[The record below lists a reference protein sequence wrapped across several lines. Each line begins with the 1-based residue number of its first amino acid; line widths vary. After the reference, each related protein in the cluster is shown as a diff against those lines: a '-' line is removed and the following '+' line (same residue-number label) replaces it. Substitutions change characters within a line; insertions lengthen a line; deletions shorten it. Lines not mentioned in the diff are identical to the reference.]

1 MKVLGILIISVL
13 FSVSIMA
20 QQGTYTRIFSGTSYD
35 EGIAA
40 FRLPN
45 KEIRL
50 IGNTGSFGHGS
61 TDVWLIALDSSG
73 NFLWHKFYS
82 GPDVEKANAA
92 IMTDQGDIFL
102 VGSTTQD
109 QSKSYQL
116 FFMGLDQYGQ
126 VIAQKNYGGQNWDFG
141 YGICQID
148 DTTFALVGETYS
160 KGAGESDVFLLK
172 VNRQGDTLWT
182 KTFGGTKEDRGR
194 AVKLMPDSGLMIVG
208 TSKSF
213 GNGSFDSYMLRFDA
227 MGDTL
232 WTKVVPHI
240 SDAEFLSFA
249 INPDTSIVCSG
260 YQSDTLNTYRDV
272 NVVKFNQEGNQ
283 IWSAASHLSE
293 GEDAYATS
301 IFREHNG
308 DYTYCGITTKYS
320 STQFPDVR
328 VTRINSTG
336 WWDASRRIGFD
347 KEDVGNM
354 ISIDDF
360 QGKYYFL
367 MGTTKN
373 FGVNR
378 SGVLFIRLDSTF
390 HYDTT
395 RIINTPTNIDNYQ
408 QSGAVKIYPNPVV
421 DVLSI
426 DLPTNKSDYTVK
438 VYDITGSLLLFT
450 KIPANT
456 RAYKLSVQGLATGV
470 YQITISNKQLYLQS
484 RFIKTLER

>member
-1 MKVLGILIISVL
+1 MKAIGFLLISVL

-20 QQGTYTRIFSGTSYD
+20 QQGTYTRIFSGASYD

-61 TDVWLIALDSSG
+61 TDVWLIALDSNG

-82 GPDVEKANAA
+82 GPNVEKANAA
-92 IMTDQGDIFL
+92 IMTSQGDLFL

-126 VIAQKNYGGQNWDFG
+126 VIAQKNYGGLNWDFG

-148 DTTFALVGETYS
+148 DTSFALVGETYS
-160 KGAGESDVFLLK
+160 KGAGESDVYLLK

-182 KTFGGTKEDRGR
+182 KTFGGVKEDRGQ

-208 TSKSF
+208 TTKSF
-213 GNGSFDSYMLRFDA
+213 GNGSFDSYMLRLDEN
-227 MGDTL
+227 GDTL
-232 WTKVVPHI
+232 WTKVIPYI

-249 INPDTSIVCSG
+249 IDSDTSFVCSG

-272 NVVKFNQEGNQ
+272 NVAKFDQQGNQ

-301 IFREHNG
+301 IFREPNG

-320 STQFPDVR
+320 ATQYPDI
-328 VTRINSTG
+328 RITKITSTG
-336 WWDASRRIGFD
+336 WWDASRRIGFN

-360 QGKYYFL
+360 NGKHYFL
-367 MGTTKN
+367 IGTTKN
-373 FGVNR
+373 YGVSR
-378 SGVLFIRLDSTF
+378 SGILFIRLDSTF
-390 HYDTT
+390 SYDTT
-395 RIINTPTNIDNYQ
+395 RIISTPTSIE
-408 QSGAVKIYPNPVV
+408 SPLASTEIKIYPNPARNFLVI
-421 DVLSI
+421 SMAAQQSQSTI
-426 DLPTNKSDYTVK
+426 E
-438 VYDITGSLLLFT
+438 VYDITGKRVLVSSIA
-450 KIPANT
+450 KNVKE
-456 RAYKLSVQGLATGV
+456 YHLSVQDLAKGV
-470 YQITISNKQLYLQS
+470 YQIVIFNNQSYFQS
-484 RFIKTLER
+484 RFVKN

>member
-1 MKVLGILIISVL
+1 MKAIGFLLISVL

-20 QQGTYTRIFSGTSYD
+20 QQGTYTRIFSGASYD

-61 TDVWLIALDSSG
+61 TDVWLIALDSNG

-82 GPDVEKANAA
+82 GPNVEKANAA
-92 IMTDQGDIFL
+92 IMTIQGDIFL

-126 VIAQKNYGGQNWDFG
+126 VIAQKNYGGLNWDFG

-148 DTTFALVGETYS
+148 DTSFALVGETYS
-160 KGAGESDVFLLK
+160 KGAGESDVYLLK

-182 KTFGGTKEDRGR
+182 KTFGGVKEDRGQ

-208 TSKSF
+208 TTKSF
-213 GNGSFDSYMLRFDA
+213 GNGSFDSYMLRLDEN
-227 MGDTL
+227 GDTL
-232 WTKVVPHI
+232 WTKVIPHI

-249 INPDTSIVCSG
+249 IDPDTSIVCSG
-260 YQSDTLNTYRDV
+260 YQNDTLNTYRDV
-272 NVVKFNQEGNQ
+272 NVAKFDQQGNQ

-301 IFREHNG
+301 IFREQNG
-308 DYTYCGITTKYS
+308 NYTYCGITTKYS
-320 STQFPDVR
+320 STQYPDVR
-328 VTRINSTG
+328 ITRISSTG

-347 KEDVGNM
+347 KEDVGKM
-354 ISIDDF
+354 ISIDNF
-360 QGKYYFL
+360 HGKHYFL

-373 FGVNR
+373 YGVSR
-378 SGVLFIRLDSTF
+378 SGILFIRLDSAF
-390 HYDTT
+390 HFDTT
-395 RIINTPTNIDNYQ
+395 RIISTPTYIDKVQ
-408 QSGAVKIYPNPVV
+408 QSGAIRIYPNPAT
-421 DVLSI
+421 DFLSI
-426 DLPTNKSDYTVK
+426 DLPINQSEYTVM
-438 VYDITGSLLLFT
+438 VYDVSGRLLLSSS
-450 KIPANT
+450 IPSDT
-456 RAYKLSVQGLATGV
+456 RVYNLSVQEFATGV
-470 YQITISNKQLYLQS
+470 YQIIIFNKQTHFQT
-484 RFIKTLER
+484 RFIKTLAP